1 MLVPGEPGP
10 SLQSVVRLLL
20 GLGSGLLGL
29 FYASVI
35 VLLAQTPRWARRLHP
50 FAAAGRLALT
60 NYLPQTVIVTTLVYA
75 YGFGLYGRVGALLS
89 VPIAFAVFGVQ
100 VVWSNWWVRRFRFG
114 PAEWLWRTL
123 TYGQPQPLRHE
134 SRSGG
139 A

>member
-1 MLVPGEPGP
+1 M
-10 SLQSVVRLLL
+10 RLFL
-20 GLGSGLLGL
+20 GLGNGLLGL

-35 VLLAQTPRWARRLHP
+35 VLLAQTPRWARRLDL

-60 NYLPQTVIVTTLVYA
+60 NYLLQTVIVTTLVYG
-75 YGFGLYGRVGALLS
+75 YGSGLYGRVGTLLS
-89 VPIAFAVFGVQ
+89 VPIALAVFGVQ